1 MYYIIFLH
9 TKNFLPYPTS
19 PQHTSFNIT
28 SPHLITAP
36 HCSPHCALSPQI
48 VLSHCLLPSPSP
60 RCVALSPHHAPSPS
74 LHCPAPPRHTS
85 LRCPTLLCLPAL
97 PHSLRRLA
105 SLHRPDSPHCAA
117 PPYFAALHHRT
128 TPSRRTASLPFKK
141 KVAQRGMVARC
152 SKASWGRC
160 SKESRGGAA
169 RQVGAVQRGKLG
181 RRSKLGRCREAG

>member
-1 MYYIIFLH
+1 MLFCFLMYDTIINSPSQNQEYSIFWMMYYIIFLH

-60 RCVALSPHHAPSPS
+60 RCVALSPHHAPPPL

-97 PHSLRRLA
+97 PHLA
-105 SLHRPDSPHCAA
+105 APTCLAA
-117 PPYFAALHHRT
+117 PPRLATLRRT
-128 TPSRRTASLPFKK
+128 TLLCRPAPPHHPVSPPSL
-141 KVAQRGMVARC
+141 
-152 SKASWGRC
+152 
-160 SKESRGGAA
+160 AA
-169 RQVGAVQRGKLG
+169 I
-181 RRSKLGRCREAG
+181 